1 MNNQELK
8 EFQAH
13 FDSCEPEY
21 KIIAEL
27 IDLREKRMDDQTY
40 IAYLQ
45 NILKNAGLWKSQE
58 AK

>member
-8 EFQAH
+8 NFQAH

-21 KIIAEL
+21 KIITEL
-27 IDLREKRMDDQTY
+27 LDLREKRVDDQTY

-58 AK
+58 VK